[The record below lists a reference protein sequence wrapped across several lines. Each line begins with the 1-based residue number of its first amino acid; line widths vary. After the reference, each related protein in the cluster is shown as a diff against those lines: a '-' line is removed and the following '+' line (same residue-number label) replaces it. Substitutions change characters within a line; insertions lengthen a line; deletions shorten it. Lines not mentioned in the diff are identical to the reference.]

1 MTKAEH
7 KTAVTQQAVAPL
19 QPARVGGRRATRIL
33 TFLLYA
39 AAGWGLLAL
48 LWFGLI
54 A

>member
-7 KTAVTQQAVAPL
+7 KTVVTQPAAVPS
-19 QPARVGGRRATRIL
+19 QPARAAGRRATRIL
-33 TFLLYA
+33 IFILYA